1 MENKLQLKV
10 KYFDKNIKRLEKISQ
25 GDWIDLRAASDVI
38 MHPGDFKLIPL
49 GIAVE
54 LPEGYEAHIVPRS
67 STFKNFGIIQT
78 NSMGIIDHSYC
89 GNNDQWLM
97 PAYCLENRHKDK
109 TLIKKNDRICQFRI
123 VKNQPTLKIK
133 EVDYLDNEDRG
144 GHGSTGVK

>member
-10 KYFDKNIKRLEKISQ
+10 RYFDKNIKRLEKISQ

-89 GNNDQWLM
+89 GNNDQWFM

-109 TLIKKNDRICQFRI
+109 TLIKKNDRICQFCI
-123 VKNQPTLKIK
+123 VKSQPTLKIK

-144 GHGSTGVK
+144 GHGTTGVK

>member
-89 GNNDQWLM
+89 GDNDQWFM

-109 TLIKKNDRICQFRI
+109 TLIKKNDRVCQFRI
-123 VKNQPTLKIK
+123 VKSQPTLKIK

-144 GHGSTGVK
+144 GHGTTGVK

>member
-89 GNNDQWLM
+89 GDNDQWFM
-97 PAYCLENRHKDK
+97 PVYCLENRHKDK
-109 TLIKKNDRICQFRI
+109 TLIKKNDRVCQFRI
-123 VKNQPTLKIK
+123 VKSQPTLKIK

-144 GHGSTGVK
+144 GHGTTGVK